1 MYRPATGI
9 VLLFS
14 LFAFTPGPSDQPEL
28 FAPGVIST
36 ADDELNAAFTP
47 DQKTVFFTKNFPSN
61 RSGVILFSQLRGGKW
76 STPEV
81 ASFSGRYADFDP
93 FVTADGQHIYFISN
107 RPKPDSAITRPQR
120 TFDIWVVD
128 KTGAGWSAPRTFG
141 APINTDAQEFY
152 PTLSANGTLYFSS
165 SRPGGKGAGDIYRA
179 RFVDGHFTEPESLG
193 DSINT
198 DRHEGDPFIAP
209 DESYIIVA
217 SYGRADDLGRGNAA
231 GDLYISE
238 NIGGVWSKARHLDA
252 PINSTAWD
260 YCPIV
265 SPDGKYFYFSSYRG
279 FADSLPLAP
288 QSARALSEQLHGI
301 RNGLG
306 NVYRVD
312 IAALRLGLTPTH

>member
-1 MYRPATGI
+1 MRILIVAAIVAFATSQQNI
-9 VLLFS
+9 E
-14 LFAFTPGPSDQPEL
+14 PEL
-28 FAPGVIST
+28 FAPGIIST

-47 DQKTVFFTKNFPSN
+47 DQRTVYFTKSTPSN
-61 RSGVILFSQLRGGKW
+61 RMGVIFVSQLRGNKW
-76 STPEV
+76 SSPEV
-81 ASFSGRYADFDP
+81 ASFSGRYADYDP
-93 FVTADGQHIYFISN
+93 FVTVDGAHIYFISN
-107 RPKPDSAITRPQR
+107 RPKPDSATTKPQR

-128 KTGAGWSAPRTFG
+128 KIADGWSAPMSFG
-141 APINTDAQEFY
+141 APINTEGQEFY
-152 PTLSANGTLYFSS
+152 PTLSANGTMYFSS
-165 SRPGGKGAGDIYRA
+165 TRPGGKGAGDIYRS

-198 DRHEGDPFIAP
+198 ASHEGDPYIAP
-209 DESYIIVA
+209 DESYIVFA
-217 SYGRADDLGRGNAA
+217 SYGRPDDLGRGGSNSA

-238 NIGGVWSKARHLDA
+238 NVGGVWSKARHLDA
-252 PINSTAWD
+252 PISSTAWD

-288 QSARALSEQLHGI
+288 QSARSLSEQLHGI

-312 IAALRLGLTPTH
+312 IATLRRSAHAGR

>member
-1 MYRPATGI
+1 MHLTRR
-9 VLLFS
+9 LLLLLAPT
-14 LFAFTPGPSDQPEL
+14 LFAFTQSPAAPEL

-36 ADDELNAAFTP
+36 PDDELNAAFTP
-47 DQKTVFFTKNFPSN
+47 DQRTLFFTKITPMN
-61 RSGVILFSQLRGGKW
+61 RMGVIFVSQLRGNKW
-76 STPEV
+76 TSPEV
-81 ASFSGRYADFDP
+81 APFSGRYADYDP

-107 RPKPDSAITRPQR
+107 RPKPDSATTKPQR

-128 KTGAGWSAPRTFG
+128 KTADGWSAARSFG

-165 SRPGGKGAGDIYRA
+165 SRPGGKGAGDLYRA
-179 RFVDGHFTEPESLG
+179 RFVDGHFTEPETLG

-198 DRHEGDPFIAP
+198 AQHEGDPYIAP
-209 DESYIIVA
+209 DESYIIFA
-217 SYGRADDLGRGNAA
+217 SYGRPDDLGRGNAA

-238 NIGGVWSKARHLDA
+238 NVGGVWTKARHLDA
-252 PINSTAWD
+252 PISSPAWD

-279 FADSLPLAP
+279 FADTLPLP
-288 QSARALSEQLHGI
+288 QQSARSLAQQIHGI
-301 RNGLG
+301 TNGLG

-312 IAALRLGLTPTH
+312 IGALRSNH